1 MRSLAWPDAGAT
13 GARDAQRRERAVT
26 VEPRPLSVGDTPPD
40 FVLRDGA
47 REEHALSQ
55 FREHKHVVVAF
66 YVLAFTGG

>member
-1 MRSLAWPDAGAT
+1 M
-13 GARDAQRRERAVT
+13 T

-55 FREHKHVVVAF
+55 FREHKYVVVAF